1 MKHARFIAI
10 VAALYP
16 FTSAAQ
22 TNLESLYTEV
32 RCDQA
37 LPMILTAINDEQSF
51 FGPSEAKEIDA
62 FLLGFGL
69 LAAFEHPK
77 MPERPSVPLMG
88 RCFSSA
94 KTNPREPSL
103 TLHKGIFAIE

>member
-69 LAAFEHPK
+69 LAAFEHP
-77 MPERPSVPLMG
+77 ENAREAIGAAYGALLFF
-88 RCFSSA
+88 CED
-94 KTNPREPSL
+94 EPSR
-103 TLHKGIFAIE
+103 TIFDLAQRHFRD